1 MDVTMVAAA
10 SGIGTVACGVFLYV
24 VRAEHAKARTGQDA
38 EIARV
43 AARIARHEAECTE
56 RNKNADER
64 HELVTASLGEIKA
77 DVKDILRHMSG
88 R

>member
-1 MDVTMVAAA
+1 MDVQMVAAA
-10 SGIGTVACGVFLYV
+10 SGIGTLAFGVLLYV
-24 VRAEHAKARTGQDA
+24 IRSEQAKD
-38 EIARV
+38 IARV
-43 AARIARHEAECTE
+43 DGRIARHEAECTE

-64 HELVTASLGEIKA
+64 HQLVTDSLGEIKA